1 MTYGDVM
8 KIEPSISL
16 PVLLVGV
23 IVGGNIA
30 YQIGFYSSLG
40 FQFISMTPLGD
51 WLTVALA
58 LAPFYIAMALNS
70 LAFLTVYRNA
80 PHRRRI
86 LDRFIIQSE
95 RTLGRIAAAAFMVS
109 LMVFNGSSRPQLWLT
124 LISLFVAMALIPM
137 QFVTFFSI
145 SLEDSEAFWRRVGY
159 LVFSLWVGCFWYGKL
174 QPPMYLPVCTIHAAN
189 EKLERVAYYRS
200 VEGGHLIGVNR
211 QAAFIADSEVKA
223 ISCERNA
230 YGLLD

>member
-124 LISLFVAMALIPM
+124 LISLFVAMALVPM

-145 SLEDSEAFWRRVGY
+145 SLEDSEAFWRRVGVPSI
-159 LVFSLWVGCFWYGKL
+159 LVMGWMLLVRQITTPNVFTRMHHTCSKRKTRTCSL
-174 QPPMYLPVCTIHAAN
+174 LPISRGRTSNRSEPTSCIHS
-189 EKLERVAYYRS
+189 RQRG
-200 VEGGHLIGVNR
+200 EG
-211 QAAFIADSEVKA
+211 
-223 ISCERNA
+223 
-230 YGLLD
+230 Y